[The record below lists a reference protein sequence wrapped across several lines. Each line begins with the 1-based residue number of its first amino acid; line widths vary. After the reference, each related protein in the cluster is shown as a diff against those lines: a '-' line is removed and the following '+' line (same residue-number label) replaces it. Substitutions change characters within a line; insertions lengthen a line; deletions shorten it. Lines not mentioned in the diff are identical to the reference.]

1 MGGRGDPPRWGTRL
15 TVWLCAVAAGV
26 GVLAWF
32 AGELGGLIA
41 RGRWPA
47 VPVIVGP
54 AVIARLPGHLH
65 RPQGAWPEPYR
76 RDVPGGT
83 ALAVGA
89 ALALSAGLAAG
100 GAGLAAQRFVGRRRA
115 LAGSS
120 RAASGAT
127 RVAAL
132 PSGRRLDPGQ
142 RPRVRSGGSGRHR
155 SSARWATPRDLRS
168 LGVARSEP
176 GRLVLGRVGRRMVAT
191 EARHSVLVLG
201 PTQSGKTTSL
211 AVPALLEWQGPVLA
225 TSVKGDLVAASAGW
239 RSRLGDCWVFD
250 PTAAAPPVGGP
261 WDAYGDRS
269 ASRGYAPGA
278 AVDREEGSG
287 GLTAGWSPLAE
298 AAGWSGAQRM
308 ATWLVEAT
316 PARHSL
322 SDAEFWYSAA
332 AKLLAPLL
340 LAAHLAGASMSEVV
354 RWTDSGRFEEPG
366 SILEAARADEA
377 ALALAA
383 CAAREERIRSS
394 VSTTLETVLA
404 PFSDPR
410 VASATSRSDIHPDDL
425 LGGCHSLYLC
435 GPAHEQQRV
444 QGVFAALVA
453 SVVAAATRRVASSG
467 APLDPPL
474 LLVLDEVA
482 NIAPLRD
489 LDGLAS
495 TAAGLGIQLL
505 TVCQDLAQLAG
516 RYGPDRSRTIA
527 NNHRAKLVLSGVA
540 DLGTLDLLSGLAGE
554 QAVREEAETTD
565 LRDGRRTHSSSVAYR
580 RLAPPDEL
588 RRILPGHGVLVY
600 GHLPAARVVLRPWYA
615 ERELR
620 RRAEL
625 RTTEPAS
632 PR

>member
-1 MGGRGDPPRWGTRL
+1 VGF
-15 TVWLCAVAAGV
+15 CAALAGAGV
-26 GVLAWF
+26 LGWL
-32 AGELGGLIA
+32 AGEFAGLIA
-41 RGRWPA
+41 SGRWPA
-47 VPVIVGP
+47 VPLIVGP
-54 AVIARLPGHLH
+54 AVIARLPGHLR
-65 RPQGAWPEPYR
+65 RPQGAWPEVYR
-76 RDVPGGT
+76 RDVPGGA

-89 ALALSAGLAAG
+89 ALASMVGLAAAVVGLAAHRFVGRHRALAGPSRAAG
-100 GAGLAAQRFVGRRRA
+100 GATRA
-115 LAGSS
+115 
-120 RAASGAT
+120 
-127 RVAAL
+127 VAL
-132 PSGRRLDPGQ
+132 PSGRRSGVGGRT
-142 RPRVRSGGSGRHR
+142 RPRPGASGRNR

-168 LGVARSEP
+168 LGVDRSEP

-225 TSVKGDLVAASAGW
+225 TSVKGDLVASSAGW
-239 RSRLGDCWVFD
+239 RSRLGECWVFD
-250 PTAAAPPVGGP
+250 PTAAAQQLGAAR
-261 WDAYGDRS
+261 DAHGDRS
-269 ASRGYAPGA
+269 ASRSEDFGA
-278 AVDREEGSG
+278 AGEWAEGSG
-287 GLTAGWSPLAE
+287 GLRAGWSPLAE

-354 RWTDSGRFEEPG
+354 RWADSGRFEEPG

-377 ALALAA
+377 ASALGA
-383 CAAREERIRSS
+383 CAAREDRIRSS

-425 LGGCHSLYLC
+425 LSGCHSLYLC

-467 APLDPPL
+467 APLEPPL

-489 LDGLAS
+489 LDALAS

-554 QAVREEAETTD
+554 QAVREETETTD
-565 LRDGRRTHSSSVAYR
+565 LRDGRRTRSSSVAYR

-588 RRILPGHGVLVY
+588 RRIRPGQGVLVY
-600 GHLPAARVVLRPWYA
+600 GHLPAARLALRPWYA

-625 RTTEPAS
+625 RTGDPA
-632 PR
+632 PQR